1 MINKYYVADLAP
13 GRSLVEYLVQGGQQV
28 FMISWRN
35 PDARHRDWGIDVYGQ
50 AILDALDAALAVTG
64 ADAATLLGFC
74 SGGTLQSMALAA
86 LQQRGQLDDKV
97 AGFALAVCVLDQAQ
111 AGMSRRAARRHHRQ
125 AAADGVRG
133 PRLPG
138 RAHPGRGLRLAAPRT
153 T

>member
-1 MINKYYVADLAP
+1 
-13 GRSLVEYLVQGGQQV
+13 
-28 FMISWRN
+28 MISWRN
-35 PDARHRDWGIDVYGQ
+35 PDARHRDWGLDVYGQ

-64 ADAATLLGFC
+64 ADAATLLGCC

-111 AGMSRRAARRHHRQ
+111 AGVAGALLDEPTAK
-125 AAADGVRG
+125 AAAAASAPAATWTGAPW
-133 PRLPG
+133 PRSSPG
-138 RAHPGRGLRLAAPRT
+138 CART